1 VKAGEHAGFVS
12 CNEMVLYK
20 MPEEIFQEI
29 MAEMHHYA
37 PMDEQEKIK
46 VQQDQLIEASRDSH
60 GRSLVQVEN
69 ASLSSDRSVKAPLF

>member
-1 VKAGEHAGFVS
+1 
-12 CNEMVLYK
+12 
-20 MPEEIFQEI
+20 
-29 MAEMHHYA
+29 MHHYA